1 MAFERNFTLSRDK
14 RRLSYIPVS
23 HKYVP
28 STRGEGKTGPQTV
41 DGNAWIEAKNR
52 REANMTAGGRLIYG
66 YDESTGKPKF
76 RDRSVSVDPNDQAR
90 LAAEYDKKMKARR
103 EAQVRD
109 QANGRRLRIASALR
123 RMGRDV
129 SGFDV
134 KSGKPLG
141 DADYA
146 TLKKLVTVTDP
157 DKLWSQRR
165 SATFNS
171 LWAEKRMAD
180 AKAAA
185 EGRAGVRK
193 AERGDG
199 PITAPSGLAEAPA
212 GTSASHDRPQGFWD
226 DRPASR
232 IQRGRVGDAPHYHD
246 RDDSWRYA
254 VNNTRGGAQAIQN
267 RIDRG
272 NWSLTGE
279 GRLAMAMS
287 QYNDRVNRNLARQ
300 VEGLN
305 ALADAGVDFSK
316 WSDQN
321 SEESV

>member
-1 MAFERNFTLSRDK
+1 MSRTNSRNRTPGKKAFRDVITYRPSDRSYSPGTTLPGGDGKPPRAVDTMDWVMLNRKLKDGRHVAGVPVSKIEHDTGKPLFPLITTDRKQLAEEDQQELKKRANNK
-14 RRLSYIPVS
+14 RRLGI
-23 HKYVP
+23 
-28 STRGEGKTGPQTV
+28 
-41 DGNAWIEAKNR
+41 
-52 REANMTAGGRLIYG
+52 
-66 YDESTGKPKF
+66 
-76 RDRSVSVDPNDQAR
+76 
-90 LAAEYDKKMKARR
+90 AAVL
-103 EAQVRD
+103 Q
-109 QANGRRLRIASALR
+109 

-134 KSGKPLG
+134 KSGNPLG

-157 DKLWSQRR
+157 DKLWGQRR

-199 PITAPSGLAEAPA
+199 PITASSGLTEAPV
-212 GTSASHDRPQGFWD
+212 GTSASHGRPQGFWD

-254 VNNTRGGAQAIQN
+254 VNNTRGGAQAVQN

-316 WSDQN
+316 WDDQN